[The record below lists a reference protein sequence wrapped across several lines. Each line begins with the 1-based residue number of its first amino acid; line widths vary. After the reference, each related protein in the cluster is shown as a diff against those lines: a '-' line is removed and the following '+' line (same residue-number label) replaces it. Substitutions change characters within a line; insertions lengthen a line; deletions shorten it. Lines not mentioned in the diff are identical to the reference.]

1 MSPDPETPPPQNG
14 EATPAAPE
22 EWVEAWR
29 GIRRTGQVIIRYLRD
44 AGLVVRN
51 GAGRPGVVC
60 TPQQWVVQTP
70 ASQAET
76 AKRLVEGMK
85 KAYPVV
91 FAPGKGGG

>member
-1 MSPDPETPPPQNG
+1 VTADPEAPPPANG
-14 EATPAAPE
+14 AVPPPAPE
-22 EWVEAWR
+22 EWVECWR
-29 GIRRTGQVIIRYLRD
+29 GIRRTGQVIVRYLRD

-51 GAGRPGVVC
+51 AAGLPGVTC
-60 TPQQWVVQTP
+60 TPQQWVLQTP

>member
-1 MSPDPETPPPQNG
+1 MSAEGET
-14 EATPAAPE
+14 AAPE
-22 EWVEAWR
+22 EWVEVWR
-29 GIRRTGQVIIRYLRD
+29 GIRRTGQVIVRYLRD
-44 AGLVVRN
+44 AGVLVRN
-51 GAGRPGVVC
+51 AEKLPGVTAPAQHGVL
-60 TPQQWVVQTP
+60 QVP